1 MAERSASGRFLQ
13 IRSGLSRA
21 ISRVEEA
28 GRLIAA
34 RPGSGSVR
42 LRDRLPPQLRA
53 IVDTLGQ
60 LALPGAGAL
69 LVRTF
74 LLFVVAPSAIFFLYL
89 ALWQSS
95 GYVAE
100 AKITVR
106 GAQEQPRAM
115 ASETTAILGKLGSTS
130 KSTVQDSWIV
140 LNYVKSIA
148 ILNDL
153 GGRAYL
159 DKYFGSNAIDYFSRL
174 GRDETIEDLLKYWL
188 KRVEVSVDTV
198 SSILTLKVEAFRPE
212 DARAIA
218 RDIVDRSENLVN
230 TMTLRSRGDA
240 LERARQEVSLSAD
253 KLVAARNK
261 TTEFRDRSAMI
272 DPATR
277 VQSVSELITKLTMDK
292 ITIENSLTT
301 LQGSLGPDS
310 PTQRVQRAKL
320 ATISQQIDDLR
331 KSLTDAQ
338 NDSAVSSLIAS
349 YERLKL
355 DEQFNERMYTIAQN
369 SYDRARQDLER
380 QQLYLV
386 VVVPPSV
393 PESPTYPRILASTIL
408 LFGALSVIWAIIS
421 LIAASVTDQMV

>member
-1 MAERSASGRFLQ
+1 MAERSAPGRFLQ
-13 IRSGLSRA
+13 IRSGLSKV
-21 ISRVEEA
+21 IGRVEEA
-28 GRLIAA
+28 GRIIAA
-34 RPGSGSVR
+34 GPGHRSVR
-42 LRDRLPPQLRA
+42 LTDRLPPRLRA
-53 IVDTLGQ
+53 VVDTLGQ

-74 LLFVVAPSAIFFLYL
+74 LLFVLAPSTVFFLYL
-89 ALWQSS
+89 ALWQSN

-106 GAQEQPRAM
+106 GAPEQRPVT
-115 ASETTAILGKLGSTS
+115 SDTSAILGKLGSTS

-140 LNYVKSIA
+140 LDYVKSTA
-148 ILNDL
+148 VLNDL

-159 DKYFGSNAIDYFSRL
+159 EKYFGSGDIDYFSRL
-174 GRDETIEDLLKYWL
+174 GRDETVEDLLKYWL
-188 KRVEVSVDTV
+188 KRVAVSVDTV

-218 RDIVDRSENLVN
+218 QDIVDRSEKLVN
-230 TMTLRSRGDA
+230 TMTLRSRTDA
-240 LERARQEVSLSAD
+240 LERARQEVSLAAD

-261 TTEFRDRSAMI
+261 TTEFRDRTAMI

-292 ITIENSLTT
+292 IGIENSLTT
-301 LQGSLGPDS
+301 LQGSLGPDA

-320 ATISQQIDDLR
+320 ATINQQIDDLK

-369 SYDRARQDLER
+369 SYERARQDLDK

-393 PESPTYPRILASTIL
+393 PESATYPRIMASTIL
-408 LFGALSVIWAIIS
+408 LFGALGVFWAIIS
-421 LIAASVTDQMV
+421 LVIASVTDQMV